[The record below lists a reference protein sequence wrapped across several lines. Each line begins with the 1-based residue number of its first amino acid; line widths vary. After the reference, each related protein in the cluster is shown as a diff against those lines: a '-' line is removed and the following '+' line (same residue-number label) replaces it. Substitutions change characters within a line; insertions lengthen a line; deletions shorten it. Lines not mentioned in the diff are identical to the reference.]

1 MIKCLNTKKNNLFEK
16 KSAKK
21 MHYKNPKHVCDETN
35 DQMSET
41 HFLYKKIFNLLQNSR
56 IEITVWYV
64 IVLFDLDGL

>member
-1 MIKCLNTKKNNLFEK
+1 
-16 KSAKK
+16 

-64 IVLFDLDGL
+64 LFDLDGVLKMDFLAALINDAFLPPIFKK